1 MRLNKKMTVLTAAL
15 ALGLMTGCGASA
27 SSSTAS
33 SAASS
38 EAVSSVASSEAA
50 SEENSAVN
58 TVDPIEIDESVD
70 NLLNGDS
77 SYKVHASLTDVGDS
91 GVTLEVYSY
100 DAYEQDDINNL
111 KVGDVIRTHDG
122 MTNELTDMTI
132 ETLEHNENDD
142 VVINGGI
149 EEGGVELW
157 TDRGVYRTV
166 SMDGYPVYYEVGTV
180 TLPLADDVTIEDS
193 SAESTASAIITTGAA
208 DAEAYIAS
216 DDNWTVYNTTFF
228 IQNGQVFDIQ
238 RVWVP

>member
-1 MRLNKKMTVLTAAL
+1 MRLNKKMAVLTAAL
-15 ALGLMTGCGASA
+15 ALGLMTGCSASA

-38 EAVSSVASSEAA
+38 EAASSVASSEAA
-50 SEENSAVN
+50 SEENGAVN
-58 TVDPIEIDESVD
+58 TVEPIEIDESVD

-77 SYKVHASLTDVGDS
+77 SYKVHAAITDVGDS

-193 SAESTASAIITTGAA
+193 SAESTASAIVTTGAA

-216 DDNWTVYNTTFF
+216 DDNWTVYNTTLFV
-228 IQNGQVFDIQ
+228 QNGQVFDVQ